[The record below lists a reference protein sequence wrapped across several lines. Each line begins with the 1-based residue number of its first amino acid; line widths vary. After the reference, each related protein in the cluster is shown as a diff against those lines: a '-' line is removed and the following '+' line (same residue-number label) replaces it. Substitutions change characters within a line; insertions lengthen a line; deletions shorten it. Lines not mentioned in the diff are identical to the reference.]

1 MWGRMY
7 GIVHLFRVPTLSY
20 GIFPE
25 LSFVGAMYSRSNKSK
40 VVRLEWFESCDR
52 WNVFTFARIVSAF
65 DYRLRGIHLNATRT
79 RRSYELP
86 TLCSTTTSLIHLYCF
101 CLSPP
106 SSFTP
111 FPLPPIFATT
121 KRPPLL
127 LPVEKYQTPAH
138 LCRAQGNSETRQTGT
153 QRSPQRAEV
162 FGCPGKSSAC
172 QVVPGLTLFLVD
184 EIINQDYS
192 RWNYKSGSIQVT

>member
-52 WNVFTFARIVSAF
+52 WNVFTFAWIVSAF

-79 RRSYELP
+79 RGSYELP

-111 FPLPPIFATT
+111 FPLPPFSRQQNAPLCCSLSKNT
-121 KRPPLL
+121 KPPPTCVEPKEAVKPVKPEPKDLL
-127 LPVEKYQTPAH
+127 S
-138 LCRAQGNSETRQTGT
+138 AQKCLDALANLRH
-153 QRSPQRAEV
+153 AKW
-162 FGCPGKSSAC
+162 F
-172 QVVPGLTLFLVD
+172 QVWLSFWWTKL
-184 EIINQDYS
+184 
-192 RWNYKSGSIQVT
+192 

>member
-1 MWGRMY
+1 MY
-7 GIVHLFRVPTLSY
+7 LHLPEYFPHLTIVYEVSIWMRPAP
-20 GIFPE
+20 G
-25 LSFVGAMYSRSNKSK
+25 GAMNCPHCALPPP
-40 VVRLEWFESCDR
+40 VWFICI
-52 WNVFTFARIVSAF
+52 VFVS
-65 DYRLRGIHLNATRT
+65 
-79 RRSYELP
+79 LP
-86 TLCSTTTSLIHLYCF
+86 LLPLH
-101 CLSPP
+101 LSP
-106 SSFTP
+106 S
-111 FPLPPIFATT
+111 PPISATT

-138 LCRAQGNSETRQTGT
+138 LCRAQGSRETRQTGT

>member
-52 WNVFTFARIVSAF
+52 WNVFTFAWILSAF
-65 DYRLRGIHLNATRT
+65 RLRYPSECDPHQE
-79 RRSYELP
+79 ELW
-86 TLCSTTTSLIHLYCF
+86 IAHIVLYHHQSDSF
-101 CLSPP
+101 VLFLSLSP
-106 SSFTP
+106 FFLYT
-111 FPLPPIFATT
+111 FPPPPIFATT

-138 LCRAQGNSETRQTGT
+138 LCRAQGSRETRQTGT